1 VRPGRGVPAALRP
14 SGRHG
19 ILPRVRSILIAAVTL
34 AAVAAPAAASS
45 QGHQRIFPGP
55 TPAKAWTAEV
65 KVQTVA
71 RARPDAGR
79 VVGQISTSAPWSGGR
94 NELLVLG
101 SKHDSKGRT
110 WLRVELPRRPN
121 HSTGWMLADF
131 ARVTSTPYRIVVSLS
146 KRTLSLYRAGKVVK
160 AVHSVVGAP
169 GTPTPVGLYAVS
181 TAVRQPDPG
190 AFYGPYVL
198 LLNAFSNVYETFEGG
213 PGTIGIHGRAGAS
226 LSTPLG
232 TALSHGCVRIDNDVV
247 TLLARVAGPGTP
259 VEIRA

>member
-1 VRPGRGVPAALRP
+1 
-14 SGRHG
+14 
-19 ILPRVRSILIAAVTL
+19 VRSILIAAVTL
-34 AAVAAPAAASS
+34 AVAAGPAAA
-45 QGHQRIFPGP
+45 QTRANQAIVPGP
-55 TPAKAWTAEV
+55 TLAKAWTAEV
-65 KVQTVA
+65 KVPTVA
-71 RARPDAGR
+71 RAKPDGGR
-79 VVGQISTSAPWSGGR
+79 IVAHVSTSAPWSGGR
-94 NELLVLG
+94 TELLVLG
-101 SKHDSKGRT
+101 SKHDRNGRT

-131 ARVTSTPYRIVVSLS
+131 ARVTATPYRIVVSLG
-146 KRTLSLYRAGKVVK
+146 KRTLTLYRAGKVVK
-160 AVHSVVGAP
+160 TVQSVVGAP
-169 GTPTPVGLYAVS
+169 GTPTPVGLFAVS

-247 TLLARVAGPGTP
+247 TLLARVAGAGTP